1 MLKLPVPNIPDPS
14 NDKDRLDKP
23 PPQIFILFFLK
34 KRLYKSIFLLLLLL
48 WVTRHNLIGVDVAF
62 DGLRKKCGP
71 KFLCK
76 DLFVIFVYDNKLS
89 TYFCTTL
96 SLLQISVT
104 IRLILLFSPNKKK
117 EKNRRAIVSCLLCCF
132 FESSYCYHLQNSY
145 HRGSSFFTSV
155 VFDPL

>member
-1 MLKLPVPNIPDPS
+1 
-14 NDKDRLDKP
+14 
-23 PPQIFILFFLK
+23 
-34 KRLYKSIFLLLLLL
+34 
-48 WVTRHNLIGVDVAF
+48 LIGVDVAF

-117 EKNRRAIVSCLLCCF
+117 EKNRRAVVSCLLCCF

-155 VFDPL
+155 VFDPLWLIHDFAKTQAVSFSFSFQKADFLSSIGSFEEKKGWLATYSF